1 MVKKSAKTFLLVISI
16 ISILFCV
23 FGCGEEQSDIEAK
36 AELIN
41 TDNIRL
47 REELDQCRERNRQ
60 LMEDAQENFQNI
72 FGSLMNYSAQ
82 ENEKLRNEIAELK
95 KKLAEANK

>member
-1 MVKKSAKTFLLVISI
+1 MVKKSAKTSLLVISI
-16 ISILFCV
+16 VAILFCV
-23 FGCGEEQSDIEAK
+23 FGCSEEQSDIAAK

-47 REELDQCRERNRQ
+47 REELDQCREKNKQ
-60 LMEDAQENFQNI
+60 LMEKSQENFQNI
-72 FGSLMNYSAQ
+72 FSGILTVSAE
-82 ENEKLRNEIAELK
+82 ENNKLKKEIAELK